1 MEKSIGRQL
10 AINWRNGQTR
20 TRQGWRSL
28 AVGMDLRN
36 GRSICT
42 REKFTDTPITSNAKM
57 HPNNVRFFW
66 EDVACKYWGCA
77 ERTGMRMGNMQPA
90 LLVML
95 AKAHSWSC
103 QVPYLWCI
111 VFKFKTFKK
120 TRCITTS
127 IFLIIQI
134 KFVVMRIGFLQ

>member
-1 MEKSIGRQL
+1 MIFL
-10 AINWRNGQTR
+10 
-20 TRQGWRSL
+20 
-28 AVGMDLRN
+28 
-36 GRSICT
+36 
-42 REKFTDTPITSNAKM
+42 
-57 HPNNVRFFW
+57 
-66 EDVACKYWGCA
+66 EDVVCRYWGCA
-77 ERTGMRMGNMQPA
+77 ERTGMRMGNIQPA

-103 QVPYLWCI
+103 QVPYLWCV
-111 VFKFKTFKK
+111 VFKFKTYKK